1 MRRVL
6 ISFSR
11 IDHLQIAQLLVKVAN
26 IDANIK
32 NKNGYTALHLA
43 SQ

>member
-6 ISFSR
+6 ISYSR
-11 IDHLQIAQLLVKVAN
+11 RGHLQIAQLLVNVAN
-26 IDANIK
+26 IDVNIK
-32 NKNGYTALHLA
+32 NMDEDVAIHLT